1 MNHLELCPVLA
12 NYFSHCRFIFCR
24 AVLFYF
30 HSDEHEHLPTCL
42 PSLPESVSPNAEAI
56 RTPILS
62 LAENLVVSDRF
73 NFRDST
79 CNKKW
84 WSAAITITHAFCRYL
99 RGRYSPAICWLFCI
113 YTANV
118 AMTQHQLAAAAEV
131 WCELNGDM
139 KNFDLLLHL
148 RGASVQVWLGV
159 SNLL

>member
-79 CNKKW
+79 RNKKW

-113 YTANV
+113 YTASG
-118 AMTQHQLAAAAEV
+118 AMTRHQLAAAAAAAAWMV
-131 WCELNGDM
+131 WIEWRYEE
-139 KNFDLLLHL
+139 FWPA
-148 RGASVQVWLGV
+148 ASSPLSVCTSLFRC
-159 SNLL
+159 S